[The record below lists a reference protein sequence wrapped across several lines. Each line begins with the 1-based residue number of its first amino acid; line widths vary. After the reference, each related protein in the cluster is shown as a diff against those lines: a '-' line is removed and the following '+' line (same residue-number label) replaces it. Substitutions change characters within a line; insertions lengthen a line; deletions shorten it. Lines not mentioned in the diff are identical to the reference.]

1 MLSMGLGSSYGKR
14 LKKEPHLELFGLL
27 FSLIGGV
34 KPARAKE
41 PTPPSAN
48 GSLALADLLALILF

>member
-41 PTPPSAN
+41 PTPPSAI
-48 GSLALADLLALILF
+48 G